1 MDYNINFPNLGI
13 YLPHVGKNLSIG
25 GFTIAYYGIVI
36 AVGMLLASQVVMW
49 RAKELGE
56 NPDDYLDVFLVTIVV
71 GIIGARVYYV
81 VFAWDAYKDDILSV
95 FNIREGGLAIY
106 GGIIFGIL
114 AAVLAAE
121 AISFKK
127 K

>member
-49 RAKELGE
+49 RAKELG
-56 NPDDYLDVFLVTIVV
+56 D
-71 GIIGARVYYV
+71 
-81 VFAWDAYKDDILSV
+81 
-95 FNIREGGLAIY
+95 
-106 GGIIFGIL
+106 
-114 AAVLAAE
+114 
-121 AISFKK
+121 
-127 K
+127 